1 MDGLRGAARNLSSE
15 NEPWSARD
23 QGFLLPASTSR
34 DPPIFKPVLPGDV
47 GLEGREAWM
56 PRCQLAGISSAGSKA
71 ESKIAAIACHYF
83 PSRQATAESHV
94 ARPVW
99 HYRPAIGRCFCCF
112 LQQNI
117 SQVSVVR
124 LRLAGFSIGMRL
136 RKQQRTWLFLAVF
149 ERARPAADRKCMA
162 AGDYQFDSEIAS
174 HNSYLSNCLESRSGA
189 WPSLCHAPQTAAS
202 GGNRSSGRAPTLAWQ
217 RLNPIRGSARGQ
229 P

>member
-56 PRCQLAGISSAGSKA
+56 PRCQLAADLVGRGKA
-71 ESKIAAIACHYF
+71 DSKIAAIAYHYF
-83 PSRQATAESHV
+83 PSRQATAELHV

-99 HYRPAIGRCFCCF
+99 HHRPGVPAIGRCFCCF

-124 LRLAGFSIGMRL
+124 LGLPGFSIGMRL

-202 GGNRSSGRAPTLAWQ
+202 GGDPTFVDAP
-217 RLNPIRGSARGQ
+217 
-229 P
+229 

>member
-1 MDGLRGAARNLSSE
+1 MSASRGGRHGCRVASSLR
-15 NEPWSARD
+15 
-23 QGFLLPASTSR
+23 
-34 DPPIFKPVLPGDV
+34 
-47 GLEGREAWM
+47 
-56 PRCQLAGISSAGSKA
+56 ISSAGGKA
-71 ESKIAAIACHYF
+71 DSKIAAIASHYF
-83 PSRQATAESHV
+83 PSRQATAELHV

-99 HYRPAIGRCFCCF
+99 HHRPGVPAIGRCFCCF

-174 HNSYLSNCLESRSGA
+174 VIPILSITSS
-189 WPSLCHAPQTAAS
+189 AAQAL
-202 GGNRSSGRAPTLAWQ
+202 GRLFAT
-217 RLNPIRGSARGQ
+217 RLKRRLRVMGWTPPDGICVPR
-229 P
+229 